1 MAFVD
6 VGDVR
11 LFFTDEGAG
20 SPPML
25 FIHGYSCD
33 SHDWMWQLP
42 FFEKRHRVIAVDL
55 RGHGRSSVPDSGFD
69 AGDFA
74 NDLAGL
80 IEELGCGPVV
90 AVGHSL
96 GGLVAST
103 LAVEDPSLVRA
114 VVSVDPAY
122 LIPDAVAPMLR
133 GVLDGLD
140 VDPVT
145 TVQQMLG
152 SSSYTATSPDHLKP
166 WHMRRIAGVAPH
178 VLCAAGKG
186 LFGGAG
192 APVYRTESETY
203 LRGRTCPVLAIYSS
217 PERAAFEATILTE
230 PCSRTMAWEGAG
242 HWLHQERP
250 DDFNGLVESWLG
262 SLDSPN
268 PA

>member
-1 MAFVD
+1 MAFAEI
-6 VGDVR
+6 GDVR
-11 LFFTDEGAG
+11 LFFTDEGTG
-20 SPPML
+20 SPPIL

-42 FFEKRHRVIAVDL
+42 YFDPTHRVIAVDL
-55 RGHGRSSVPDSGFD
+55 RGHGRSSVPETGFG
-69 AGDFA
+69 ARDFA

-80 IEELGCGPVV
+80 IKHLGCGPVV

-103 LAVEDPSLVRA
+103 LAVEYPALVQA

-122 LIPDAVAPMLR
+122 LIPDEAAPMLK

-152 SSSYTATSPDHLKP
+152 ASSYTPASPVHLKP

-178 VLCAAGKG
+178 VLCETGKG
-186 LFGGAG
+186 LFGGDE
-192 APVYRTESETY
+192 APVYRTMSERY
-203 LRGRTCPVLAIYSS
+203 LRGRSCPVLAIYAG
-217 PERAAFEATILTE
+217 PERAAIEATIMTDPRSKTL
-230 PCSRTMAWEGAG
+230 AWEGSG

-250 DDFNGLVESWLG
+250 DEFNGVVESWISSLG
-262 SLDSPN
+262 LTG